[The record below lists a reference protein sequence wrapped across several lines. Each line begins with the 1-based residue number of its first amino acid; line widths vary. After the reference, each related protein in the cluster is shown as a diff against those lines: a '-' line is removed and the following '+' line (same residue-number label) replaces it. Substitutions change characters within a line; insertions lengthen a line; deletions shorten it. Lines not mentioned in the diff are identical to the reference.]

1 VVEFRNVTFCRG
13 ERAIL
18 DELSF
23 RAGFSERVAILG
35 ESGSGKTTILKLIM
49 GLLQPDEGA
58 IVVDGLDIANIDE
71 SELRDTRLRFSIVFQ
86 DGALFDSMTVKE
98 NVAFYMREYGS
109 YTEEHIDRAV
119 RDQLDKVGVHDAV
132 RLMPEELSGGMQRR
146 VAIARSLAAREPDMF
161 LYDEPTSD
169 LDPLSSSTILK
180 LIRALSSSGRGFL
193 MVTHQLADASKVA
206 DRFLFLHQGK
216 ILFDGDR
223 RHFFE
228 SDQDIIQRYVKE
240 STAETGRRD

>member
-1 VVEFRNVTFCRG
+1 
-13 ERAIL
+13 
-18 DELSF
+18 
-23 RAGFSERVAILG
+23 
-35 ESGSGKTTILKLIM
+35 
-49 GLLQPDEGA
+49 
-58 IVVDGLDIANIDE
+58 
-71 SELRDTRLRFSIVFQ
+71 
-86 DGALFDSMTVKE
+86 
-98 NVAFYMREYGS
+98 MREYGS
-109 YTEEHIDRAV
+109 YTEEHIDQAV
-119 RDQLDKVGVHDAV
+119 REQLDKVGVHDAV

-169 LDPLSSSTILK
+169 LDPLSSSTILG
-180 LIRALSSSGRGFL
+180 LIRELSKSGRGFL

-206 DRFLFLHQGK
+206 DRFLFLHRGK